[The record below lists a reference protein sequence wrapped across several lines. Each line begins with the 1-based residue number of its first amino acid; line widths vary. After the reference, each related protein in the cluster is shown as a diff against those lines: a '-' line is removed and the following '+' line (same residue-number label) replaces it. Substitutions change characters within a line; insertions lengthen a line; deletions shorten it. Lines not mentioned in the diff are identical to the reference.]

1 MSFLD
6 QWVFGRDARS
16 RPILIFIIVTYIT
29 PQGRRATAE
38 LAYFTPDVLARP
50 NLKIATNARV
60 TRILFDNSNEVP
72 RAVGVEF
79 TDKPGSKYVTKA
91 LKEVILA

>member
-1 MSFLD
+1 MGLDVHPMS
-6 QWVFGRDARS
+6 
-16 RPILIFIIVTYIT
+16 ILILITVTYIT
-29 PQGRRATAE
+29 PEGRRATAE

-79 TDKPGSKYVTKA
+79 TDRSGSKYVTKA